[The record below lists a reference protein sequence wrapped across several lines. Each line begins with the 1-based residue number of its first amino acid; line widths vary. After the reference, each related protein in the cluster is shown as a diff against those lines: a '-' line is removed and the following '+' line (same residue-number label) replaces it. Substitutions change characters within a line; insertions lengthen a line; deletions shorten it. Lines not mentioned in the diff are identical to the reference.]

1 MKPLD
6 ILMHVNKNY
15 CSKTPSLGSRPNGQ
29 MFSSEIDKVYKN
41 TYPYR
46 EGIYKRLSSIPTSRE
61 ILSLGGGDP
70 LKSRPFPGTKKYI
83 NKLFKQNTLSA
94 YNHSGGNKEHK
105 EKLVEYFKK
114 IGISRYKNNDD
125 DYIPL
130 SINNLIFT
138 SSTSH
143 AFSLILRTI
152 ARPHDVVLMTGPAY
166 GLFSYYPERIGAET
180 RFINLKK
187 ENGFILD
194 PIELEQK
201 IKEINKELSDNYCEK
216 LSYIPRV
223 VAFLNEN
230 PHNPTGIVLSE
241 DNIDVLK
248 NLTYVCEK
256 NGVFIIDD
264 LVYSGIEY
272 NKNKPAYPL
281 ALISEHFNSVITMIG
296 LSKSYSLAGLR
307 AGLILANDF
316 IISKIRDLIFQ
327 DMDSLSLLQ
336 SGILTYCLTHN
347 STSKAT
353 RYFNKIIQKYKIN
366 LEIIKLYINGDK
378 KTLLTDRL
386 SKVALKKI
394 RKTLCEKDVQLF
406 LNTSL
411 KLQFAGDIMPQSGFF
426 ALIDFSSLK
435 GKTFN
440 NFVINTEEDLLYYIF
455 EHTAVKFITGQ
466 SMAWPYADELIARI
480 TFSCDSSD
488 LIKRLF
494 LIKSLF
500 IKLP

>member
-1 MKPLD
+1 MRD
-6 ILMHVNKNY
+6 NKNY
-15 CSKTPSLGSRPNGQ
+15 CSKTPSLGSRPEGR
-29 MFSSEIDKVYKN
+29 MFSPEIDKVYKN
-41 TYPYR
+41 TLPYR
-46 EGIYKRLSSIPTSRE
+46 EGIYKKISSISKARE

-83 NKLFKQNTLSA
+83 SKIFKQNILSA
-94 YNHSGGNKEHK
+94 YNHSGGNKEHR
-105 EKLVEYFKK
+105 EKLVEYFKN
-114 IGISRYKNNDD
+114 IGISRYNNDD
-125 DYIPL
+125 KYIPL

-166 GLFSYYPERIGAET
+166 GLFTYYPERIGAET

-187 ENGFILD
+187 ENGFIID
-194 PIELEQK
+194 TIELEQK
-201 IKEINKELSDNYCEK
+201 IKEINKELFDKFHEK

-241 DNIDVLK
+241 DNIDTLK
-248 NLTYVCEK
+248 NLTNVCEK

-272 NKNKPAYPL
+272 NRNKPAYPL
-281 ALISEHFNSVITMIG
+281 ALIPEHFNSVITMIG

-336 SGILTYCLTHN
+336 SGVLTYCLTHN

-353 RYFNKIIQKYKIN
+353 QYFNKIIQKYKIN
-366 LEIIKLYINGDK
+366 LEIIKLYVNGDK
-378 KTLLTDRL
+378 KTLTDRL

-394 RKTLCEKDVQLF
+394 RKTLSEKDAQLF

-411 KLQFAGDIMPQSGFF
+411 KLQFAGNIMPQSGFF

-440 NFVINTEEDLLYYIF
+440 NFIINTEEDLLYYVF
-455 EHTAVKFITGQ
+455 ENTAVKFITGQ
-466 SMAWPYADELIARI
+466 SMAWSYPDELIARI

>member
-1 MKPLD
+1 MSD
-6 ILMHVNKNY
+6 NKNY
-15 CSKTPSLGSRPNGQ
+15 CSKTPSLGSRPEGR
-29 MFSSEIDKVYKN
+29 MFSPEIDKVYKN
-41 TYPYR
+41 TLPYR
-46 EGIYKRLSSIPTSRE
+46 EGIYKKISSISKARE

-83 NKLFKQNTLSA
+83 SKIFKQNILSA
-94 YNHSGGNKEHK
+94 YNHSGGNKEHR
-105 EKLVEYFKK
+105 EKLVEYFKN
-114 IGISRYKNNDD
+114 IGISRYNNDD
-125 DYIPL
+125 KYIPL

-166 GLFSYYPERIGAET
+166 GLFTYYPERIGAET

-187 ENGFILD
+187 ENGLIID
-194 PIELEQK
+194 TIELEQK
-201 IKEINKELSDNYCEK
+201 IKEINKELFDKFHEK

-241 DNIDVLK
+241 DNIDTLK
-248 NLTYVCEK
+248 NLANVCEK

-272 NKNKPAYPL
+272 NRNKPAYPL
-281 ALISEHFNSVITMIG
+281 ALIPEHFNSIITMIG

-336 SGILTYCLTHN
+336 SGVLTYCLTHN

-353 RYFNKIIQKYKIN
+353 QYFNKIIQKYKIN
-366 LEIIKLYINGDK
+366 LEIIKLYVNGDK
-378 KTLLTDRL
+378 KTLTDRL

-394 RKTLCEKDVQLF
+394 RKTLGEKDAQLF
-406 LNTSL
+406 LNNSL
-411 KLQFAGDIMPQSGFF
+411 KLQFAGNIMPQSGFF

-440 NFVINTEEDLLYYIF
+440 NFIINTEEDLLYYVF
-455 EHTAVKFITGQ
+455 ENTAVKFITGQ
-466 SMAWPYADELIARI
+466 SMAWPYPDELIARI

>member
-1 MKPLD
+1 MSD
-6 ILMHVNKNY
+6 NKNY
-15 CSKTPSLGSRPNGQ
+15 CSKTPSLGSRPDGQ
-29 MFSSEIDKVYKN
+29 MFSPEIDKVYKN
-41 TYPYR
+41 TLPYR
-46 EGIYKRLSSIPTSRE
+46 EGIYKKISSISKARE

-83 NKLFKQNTLSA
+83 SKIFKHNILSA
-94 YNHSGGNKEHK
+94 YNHSGGNKEHR
-105 EKLVEYFKK
+105 EKLVEYFKN
-114 IGISRYKNNDD
+114 IGISKYNNDD
-125 DYIPL
+125 KYIPL

-166 GLFSYYPERIGAET
+166 GLFTYYPERIGAET

-187 ENGFILD
+187 ENGLIID
-194 PIELEQK
+194 TIELEQK
-201 IKEINKELSDNYCEK
+201 IKEINKELFDKFHEK

-241 DNIDVLK
+241 DNIDTLK
-248 NLTYVCEK
+248 NLANVCEK

-272 NKNKPAYPL
+272 NRNKPAYPL
-281 ALISEHFNSVITMIG
+281 ALIPEHFNSVITMIG

-336 SGILTYCLTHN
+336 SGVLTYCLTHN

-353 RYFNKIIQKYKIN
+353 QYFNKIIQKYKIN
-366 LEIIKLYINGDK
+366 LEIIKIYVNGDK
-378 KTLLTDRL
+378 KTLTDRL

-394 RKTLCEKDVQLF
+394 RKTLGEKDAQLF
-406 LNTSL
+406 LNSSL
-411 KLQFAGDIMPQSGFF
+411 KLQFAGNIMPQSGFF

-440 NFVINTEEDLLYYIF
+440 NFIINTEEDLLYYVF
-455 EHTAVKFITGQ
+455 ENTAVKFITGQ
-466 SMAWPYADELIARI
+466 SMAWPYPDELIARI

>member
-1 MKPLD
+1 MSD
-6 ILMHVNKNY
+6 NKNY
-15 CSKTPSLGSRPNGQ
+15 CSKTPSLGSRPDGQ
-29 MFSSEIDKVYKN
+29 MFSPEIDKVYKN
-41 TYPYR
+41 TLPYR
-46 EGIYKRLSSIPTSRE
+46 EGIYKKISSISKARE

-83 NKLFKQNTLSA
+83 SKIFKQNILSA
-94 YNHSGGNKEHK
+94 YNHSGGNKEHR
-105 EKLVEYFKK
+105 EKLVEYFKN
-114 IGISRYKNNDD
+114 IGISRYNNDD
-125 DYIPL
+125 KYIPL

-166 GLFSYYPERIGAET
+166 GLFTYYPERIGAET

-187 ENGFILD
+187 ENGLIID
-194 PIELEQK
+194 TIELEQK
-201 IKEINKELSDNYCEK
+201 IKEINKELIDKFHEK

-241 DNIDVLK
+241 DNIDTLK
-248 NLTYVCEK
+248 NLANVCEK

-272 NKNKPAYPL
+272 NRNKPAYPL
-281 ALISEHFNSVITMIG
+281 ALIPEHFNSVITMIG

-336 SGILTYCLTHN
+336 SGVLTYCLTHN

-353 RYFNKIIQKYKIN
+353 QYFNKIIQKYKIN
-366 LEIIKLYINGDK
+366 LEIIKIYVNGDK
-378 KTLLTDRL
+378 KTLTDRL

-394 RKTLCEKDVQLF
+394 RKTLGEKDAQLF
-406 LNTSL
+406 LNSSL
-411 KLQFAGDIMPQSGFF
+411 KLQFAGNIMPQSGFF

-440 NFVINTEEDLLYYIF
+440 NFIINTEEDLLYYVF
-455 EHTAVKFITGQ
+455 ENTAVKFITGQ
-466 SMAWPYADELIARI
+466 SMAWPYPDELIARI

>member
-1 MKPLD
+1 MSD
-6 ILMHVNKNY
+6 NKNY
-15 CSKTPSLGSRPNGQ
+15 CSKTPSLGSRPDGQ
-29 MFSSEIDKVYKN
+29 MFSPEIDKVYKN
-41 TYPYR
+41 TLPYR
-46 EGIYKRLSSIPTSRE
+46 EGIYKKISSISKARE

-83 NKLFKQNTLSA
+83 SKIFKQNILSA
-94 YNHSGGNKEHK
+94 YNHSGGNKEHR
-105 EKLVEYFKK
+105 EKLVEYFKN
-114 IGISRYKNNDD
+114 IGISKYNNDD
-125 DYIPL
+125 KYIPL

-166 GLFSYYPERIGAET
+166 GLFTYYPERIGAET

-187 ENGFILD
+187 ENGLIID
-194 PIELEQK
+194 TIELEQK
-201 IKEINKELSDNYCEK
+201 IKEINKELFDKFHEK

-241 DNIDVLK
+241 DNIDTLK
-248 NLTYVCEK
+248 NLANVCEK

-272 NKNKPAYPL
+272 NRNKPAYPL
-281 ALISEHFNSVITMIG
+281 TLIPEHFNSVITMIG

-336 SGILTYCLTHN
+336 SGVLTYCLTHN

-353 RYFNKIIQKYKIN
+353 QYFNKIIQKYKIN
-366 LEIIKLYINGDK
+366 LEIIKIYVNGDK
-378 KTLLTDRL
+378 KTLTDRL

-394 RKTLCEKDVQLF
+394 RKTLGEKDAQLF
-406 LNTSL
+406 LNSSL
-411 KLQFAGDIMPQSGFF
+411 KLQFAGNIMPQSGFF

-440 NFVINTEEDLLYYIF
+440 NFIINTEEDLLYYVF
-455 EHTAVKFITGQ
+455 ENTAVKFITGQ
-466 SMAWPYADELIARI
+466 SMAWPYPDELIARI

>member
-1 MKPLD
+1 
-6 ILMHVNKNY
+6 MHANKNY
-15 CSKTPSLGSRPNGQ
+15 HSKTPSLGSRPNGQ
-29 MFSSEIDKVYKN
+29 MFSSELDRVYKN

-46 EGIYKRLSSIPTSRE
+46 EGIYKILRKTTTSRK

-70 LKSRPFPGTKKYI
+70 LKSQPFPGTKKYV
-83 NKLFKQNTLSA
+83 NKLFKQDVLSV
-94 YNHSGGNKEHK
+94 YNHSEGNNKHK
-105 EKLVEYFKK
+105 EKLVEYFKNK
-114 IGISRYKNNDD
+114 GICKYKNNNNEF
-125 DYIPL
+125 ISL

-143 AFSLILRTI
+143 AFGLILRAI
-152 ARPHDVVLMTGPAY
+152 ARAHDVVLMTGPVY

-180 RFINLKK
+180 RFIDLKK
-187 ENGFILD
+187 EKGFIID
-194 PIELEQK
+194 TVELELK
-201 IKEINKELSDNYCEK
+201 IKEINKELFDKYHEN

-241 DNIDVLK
+241 DNIKVLK
-248 NLTYVCEK
+248 NLAYVCEK
-256 NGVFIIDD
+256 NGVFVIDD

-281 ALISEHFNSVITMIG
+281 ASIPETFNSVVTMIG

-307 AGLILANDF
+307 AGLVLANDF

-336 SGILTYCLTHN
+336 SGVLTYCLTHN
-347 STSKAT
+347 STSKSM

-366 LEIIKLYINGDK
+366 LEIIKLYIYGNE
-378 KTLLTDRL
+378 KTLLNNRL
-386 SKVALKKI
+386 SKVALKQI

-411 KLQFAGDIMPQSGFF
+411 KLQFAGDILPQSGFF

-435 GKTFN
+435 GKTFD
-440 NFVINTEEDLLYYIF
+440 NFVINTEEDLLYFIF

-466 SMAWPYADELIARI
+466 SMAWPYPDELIARI
-480 TFSCDSSD
+480 TYSCDSSD

-500 IKLP
+500 INLL

>member
-1 MKPLD
+1 MSD
-6 ILMHVNKNY
+6 NKNY
-15 CSKTPSLGSRPNGQ
+15 CSKTPSLGSRPDGQ
-29 MFSSEIDKVYKN
+29 MFSPEIDKVYKN
-41 TYPYR
+41 TLPYR
-46 EGIYKRLSSIPTSRE
+46 EGIYKKISSISKARE

-83 NKLFKQNTLSA
+83 SKIFKQNILSA
-94 YNHSGGNKEHK
+94 YNHSGGNKEHR
-105 EKLVEYFKK
+105 EKLVEYFKN
-114 IGISRYKNNDD
+114 IGISKYNNDD
-125 DYIPL
+125 KYIPL

-166 GLFSYYPERIGAET
+166 GLFTYYPERIGAET

-187 ENGFILD
+187 ENGLIID
-194 PIELEQK
+194 TIELEQK
-201 IKEINKELSDNYCEK
+201 IKEINKELFDKFHEK

-241 DNIDVLK
+241 DNIDTLK
-248 NLTYVCEK
+248 NLANVCEK

-272 NKNKPAYPL
+272 NRNKPAYPL
-281 ALISEHFNSVITMIG
+281 ALIPEHFNSVITMIG

-336 SGILTYCLTHN
+336 SGVLTYCLTHN

-353 RYFNKIIQKYKIN
+353 QYFNKIIQKYKIN
-366 LEIIKLYINGDK
+366 LEIIKIYVNGDK
-378 KTLLTDRL
+378 KTLTDRL

-394 RKTLCEKDVQLF
+394 RKTLGEKDAQLF
-406 LNTSL
+406 LNSSL
-411 KLQFAGDIMPQSGFF
+411 KLQFAGNIMPQSGFF

-440 NFVINTEEDLLYYIF
+440 NFIINTEEDLLYYVF
-455 EHTAVKFITGQ
+455 ENTAVKFITGQ
-466 SMAWPYADELIARI
+466 SMAWPYPDELIARI